1 MNLLL
6 NEAQLFAPYTPRVI
20 PASSVGPLNL
30 VVPKVSMAD
39 TPISMAAPM
48 VPHTFS
54 PPIVHPSYVTSKVN
68 YTLQFC
74 LQNLVENNVNSNI
87 KTFLSYRLLV

>member
-6 NEAQLFAPYTPRVI
+6 KEAQFFAPYSPRVI
-20 PASSVGPLNL
+20 PASNVGPLNL
-30 VVPKVSMAD
+30 VAPKAPMVD

-48 VPHTFS
+48 VPHTFA

-68 YTLQFC
+68 ILH
-74 LQNLVENNVNSNI
+74 NLDSR
-87 KTFLSYRLLV
+87 FLLKLT